1 MKKEKK
7 WYQKVSNWLIILACI
22 ILVPILII
30 NIYIMIAS
38 RTNKNEVPSV
48 FGYKPFI
55 VLSGSMESKIYKGD
69 LVITKDI
76 DATTLKEND
85 IIAFRDVENT
95 VTTHRIIS
103 VEVIDGV
110 TYFITKGDNNTSQDL
125 NLVETGDVEGIYVA
139 RIPGIGSIMNSLSE
153 PTTLIILVLGITVI
167 FVIGFMISSRKQR
180 ELDRKEFLE
189 YKLQKEKE
197 AEEAKKKEA
206 SRKPKTTKKNAENDD
221 AIKEVKVKKA
231 PVKKSSTNSK
241 SKKTN

>member
-7 WYQKVSNWLIILACI
+7 WYQKVSNWLIILACV

-38 RTNKNEVPSV
+38 HNKKNEVPSV

-55 VLSGSMESKIYKGD
+55 VLSGSMESEIYKGD
-69 LVITKDI
+69 LVITKTV

-85 IIAFRDVENT
+85 IIAFRDAENT

-103 VEVIDGV
+103 IEEIDGV

-125 NLVETGDVEGIYVA
+125 NLVELDDVEGIYVA
-139 RIPGIGSIMNSLSE
+139 RIPGIGSIMNTLSE
-153 PTTLIILVLGITVI
+153 PTTLIILILGITVI

-180 ELDRKEFLE
+180 EVDCNEFLE
-189 YKLQKEKE
+189 YKMLKEKE
-197 AEEAKKKEA
+197 AEEAKKKTA
-206 SRKPKTTKKNAENDD
+206 SRNAKATKKKVESDD
-221 AIKEVKVKKA
+221 AVKEVKAKKA
-231 PVKKSSTNSK
+231 PVKKTSTNSK